1 MCCLI
6 FNEGGNIMKYQRPV
20 VLIYDEEV
28 MQEIRALA
36 ASNTCNCSASGSKV
50 CYQPKY

>member
-1 MCCLI
+1 
-6 FNEGGNIMKYQRPV
+6 MKYQRPV